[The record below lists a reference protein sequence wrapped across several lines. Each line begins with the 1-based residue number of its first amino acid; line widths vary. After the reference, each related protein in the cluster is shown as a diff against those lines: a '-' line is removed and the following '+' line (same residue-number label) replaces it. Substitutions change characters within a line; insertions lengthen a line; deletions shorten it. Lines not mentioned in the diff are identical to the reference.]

1 MNISNDKIMERNFQ
15 SFSLVMESLKK
26 FIPAAD
32 ENISVDQYERVIFK
46 QDFEITQSL
55 IPYFKSDWADYLL
68 YQKYFFLFKKF
79 YCTEWYN
86 KGLKAYNSNDFNLLN
101 ILDSNMSLIS
111 K

>member
-46 QDFEITQSL
+46 
-55 IPYFKSDWADYLL
+55 
-68 YQKYFFLFKKF
+68 
-79 YCTEWYN
+79 
-86 KGLKAYNSNDFNLLN
+86 
-101 ILDSNMSLIS
+101 
-111 K
+111 